1 MAITKACCNIQDHT
15 LHKQTAWADQRT
27 DIEIDWRLARGMCTY
42 SRAWR
47 RLFGQS
53 FMSSGMRPHSR
64 QLPVDGQRHQC
75 RLWATC
81 LLPICG
87 YLLRCTR
94 TNALA
99 PLGQNPKL
107 QDLELEFTSGLGSAF
122 IQQCGFRQ
130 WTRRSDVDSVSG
142 PDLITESQWTRPHHG
157 ESRPP

>member
-15 LHKQTAWADQRT
+15 LHTQTAWADQRT
-27 DIEIDWRLARGMCTY
+27 EIEIDWRLARGRCTY
-42 SRAWR
+42 SRACR

-87 YLLRCTR
+87 YLLTCTR
-94 TNALA
+94 TNASCAEQRFIDGFKIKIETHDASVIIIWQRLSEQPDARALLA
-99 PLGQNPKL
+99 FPSWTTGRI
-107 QDLELEFTSGLGSAF
+107 FSGHAD
-122 IQQCGFRQ
+122 I
-130 WTRRSDVDSVSG
+130 
-142 PDLITESQWTRPHHG
+142 
-157 ESRPP
+157 